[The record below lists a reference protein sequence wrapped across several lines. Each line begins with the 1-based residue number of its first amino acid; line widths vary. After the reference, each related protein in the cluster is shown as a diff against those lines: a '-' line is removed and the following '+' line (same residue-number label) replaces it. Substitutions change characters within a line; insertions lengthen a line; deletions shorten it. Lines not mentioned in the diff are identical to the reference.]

1 MIIIDTQDRKAR
13 EQLSKK
19 AAKHFEKFTEAQ
31 VYVNGGI
38 ESGSLIALKWGE
50 ADGEKDSVVVLRISS
65 DDVELYRG
73 LVKSE

>member
-38 ESGSLIALKWGE
+38 ESGSLIALKWGRQME
-50 ADGEKDSVVVLRISS
+50 RRTALLCFGFPVTT
-65 DDVELYRG
+65 
-73 LVKSE
+73 